1 MIGFYS
7 ARIAVPHTA
16 DMTFDEHCRD
26 SVLAL
31 RGALLDLYREA
42 GADVDK
48 PQDVARRYKLNKNLT
63 WKIAR
68 IIQTEDAYTAVPL
81 IPGASGFEILL
92 DAMHNAGAP
101 ANVVARVRAA
111 AEGFDRMI
119 EIHTGDRATLELA
132 LDSMGGE
139 RPLEMSRKLA
149 FRGNSGVWGIQS
161 HVRVT
166 TQFLAPNTDNTNI
179 LDAALIGGMTRVRR
193 LRHVSRWPVFQLRQ
207 YNDDGTIPNLPEPI
221 SIEEHDESGP
231 WLMKSYCSGAMPRMH
246 IQKGE
251 QGLTYEIGEGPVGR
265 TGEFTCFF
273 GYSQRQI
280 APRYRDE
287 HNRVAE
293 LFSTV
298 SIPAE
303 TLLFDLIVHRDLVE
317 AMRPE
322 IELHGKLW
330 GAGVDGL
337 PASRLPCSDQVI
349 DLGVGAQLATPLV
362 PSYAEMVRKVMDNV
376 GWNPSDFR
384 CLRLI
389 MLYPPMPSTV
399 VTRYPLPEN
408 QD

>member
-1 MIGFYS
+1 MTQ
-7 ARIAVPHTA
+7 TA
-16 DMTFDEHCRD
+16 EMTFDEHCRD
-26 SVLAL
+26 AVLAL

-42 GADVDK
+42 GAVVEK

-68 IIQTEDAYTAVPL
+68 ILQTEDAYAAVPL

-92 DAMHNAGAP
+92 DAMQRAGAP

-166 TQFLAPNTDNTNI
+166 TQFLAPSAEDPAL

-193 LRHVSRWPVFQLRQ
+193 LRHVPRWPVFQLRQ
-207 YNDDGTIPNLPEPI
+207 YNDDGTTPNAPEPI
-221 SIEEHDESGP
+221 SIEEDDESGP
-231 WLMKSYCSGAMPRMH
+231 WLMKSFCGGAMPRMH
-246 IQKGE
+246 IKE
-251 QGLTYEIGEGPVGR
+251 SAQGLTYEIGDGPVGK

-273 GYSQRQI
+273 GYFHRQI
-280 APRYRDE
+280 VPRYRE
-287 HNRVAE
+287 EQNRVAE

-303 TLLFDLIVHRDLVE
+303 SLLFDLIVHRDLVE

-322 IELHGKLW
+322 VELYGKLW
-330 GAGVDGL
+330 GADADSL

-362 PSYAEMVRKVMDNV
+362 PRYAEMVRKVMDNM
-376 GWNPSDFR
+376 GWNPGEFR

-399 VTRYPLPEN
+399 VMRYPLPTAGE
-408 QD
+408 